1 MSTLATNAI
10 TDASGGNTATIN
22 SYTPTESNMAGR
34 NRIIN
39 GDMRIDQRNAGASV
53 AVSNSTPN
61 FITDRF
67 AARNVSNNLTAQQ
80 VTDAPS
86 GFVNSLKITVGT
98 GASPSSANRNGLS
111 QNIEGYNVADLDY
124 GAATAKTV
132 TVSFWVKSSLTGTF
146 GAALRDTGTEATA
159 TYSYVFNYVINTA
172 NTWEYKTATIDGN
185 TSGSWNKTNGLG
197 LSLMFDLG
205 SGSNLETTTNQWASG
220 NYVRS
225 SSNVI
230 LGETS
235 GATWQVTG
243 VQLEAGSV
251 ATPFEHR
258 QYGQELALCQRYFE
272 SGFPAGVAVADNT
285 TYAYFN
291 GGALGATAYATNALR
306 TLSIDFMVPK
316 RTSPTVILY
325 RVNSIGSANHWVYYN
340 PGAGWTNYSD
350 ATNVVCNSNTNF
362 NVRST
367 QTSTAGI
374 AYMIDGQWSASAEL

>member
-1 MSTLATNAI
+1 MALTQVQDGMLGY
-10 TDASGGNTATIN
+10 DGGSFAN
-22 SYTPTESNMAGR
+22 R

-39 GDMRIDQRNAGASV
+39 GDMRIDQRNAGGSV
-53 AVSNSTPN
+53 AVSTSTPN

-67 AARNVSNNLTAQQ
+67 AARHVSNNLTAQQ

-98 GASPSSANRNGLS
+98 GASPTSQNRNGLN

-146 GAALRDTGTEATA
+146 GAALRDTGTEAPA
-159 TYSYVFNYVINTA
+159 NYSYVFNYVINTA
-172 NTWEYKTATIDGN
+172 NTWEYKTVTIDGN

-205 SGSNLETTTNQWASG
+205 SGSGLETTTNQWASG

-235 GATWQVTG
+235 GATFYITG

-258 QYGQELALCQRYFE
+258 QYGQELALCQRYFAKFQNDGTGGAVIVATGGQRNTTSVWLYVKHPVTMRSE
-272 SGFPAGVAVADNT
+272 PTAEIYLTELTDFAIYANAATITNTFAGFDTSTIYCSMAAAGAAYRAAGLQIDDNTSGF
-285 TYAYFN
+285 
-291 GGALGATAYATNALR
+291 
-306 TLSIDFMVPK
+306 LSL
-316 RTSPTVILY
+316 S
-325 RVNSIGSANHWVYYN
+325 S
-340 PGAGWTNYSD
+340 
-350 ATNVVCNSNTNF
+350 
-362 NVRST
+362 
-367 QTSTAGI
+367 
-374 AYMIDGQWSASAEL
+374 EL